1 MYVSPCSSAVS
12 DVEAAHGAGELMVP
26 IFTRYANL
34 DVATGVVINA
44 EGATLGPANAI
55 IDDITPVAGPRSA
68 AKVFRAIE
76 LNTACIKHPGI
87 RCGTERG
94 KNDGCGDHRLHCAT
108 AKRQVLVVSEV

>member
-1 MYVSPCSSAVS
+1 
-12 DVEAAHGAGELMVP
+12 MVP
-26 IFTRYANL
+26 IVTRYANL
-34 DVATGVVINA
+34 DVAAGVVINA

-55 IDDITPVAGPRSA
+55 IDDSTRVAGPRSA

-94 KNDGCGDHRLHCAT
+94 KNDGCRDHRLHCA
-108 AKRQVLVVSEV
+108 AKRQVLAFSEV

>member
-1 MYVSPCSSAVS
+1 
-12 DVEAAHGAGELMVP
+12 MVP
-26 IFTRYANL
+26 IVTRYANL

-55 IDDITPVAGPRSA
+55 IDDIIPVAGPRST

-87 RCGTERG
+87 RCGTEC
-94 KNDGCGDHRLHCAT
+94 KNDGCGDHRLYCAT
-108 AKRQVLVVSEV
+108 AKHQVLAFSEV

>member
-1 MYVSPCSSAVS
+1 
-12 DVEAAHGAGELMVP
+12 MVP
-26 IFTRYANL
+26 ILTRYTSL
-34 DVATGVVINA
+34 DVAVGIVIKA
-44 EGATLGPANAI
+44 EGATFAPANAI
-55 IDDITPVAGPRSA
+55 IDDITHFAGPRSA

-108 AKRQVLVVSEV
+108 AKRQVLAFSEV